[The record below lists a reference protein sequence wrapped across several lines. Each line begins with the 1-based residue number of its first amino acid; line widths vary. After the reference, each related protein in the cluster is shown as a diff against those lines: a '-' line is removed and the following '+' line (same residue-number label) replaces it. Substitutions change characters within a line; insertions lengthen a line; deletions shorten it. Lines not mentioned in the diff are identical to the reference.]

1 MKFLADENIEREFI
15 EASREADFDVLSVRE
30 DFIGLADDE
39 ILPIAVEKQAVIL
52 TYDTDFGELVFR
64 FSLKSHGII
73 LLRVHGLSLAEKIGK
88 TIFAIREHESE
99 LENAFTVISENS
111 VRIRKSF

>member
-1 MKFLADENIEREFI
+1 MRFLADENIEREFI
-15 EASREADFDVLSVRE
+15 KALREADFDVISVRE
-30 DFIGLADDE
+30 NYIGIADDE
-39 ILPIAVEKQAVIL
+39 ILQIAVKEKAVIL

-73 LLRVHGLSLAEKIGK
+73 LLRLSGLNLAEKINK
-88 TIFAIREHESE
+88 TILAIREHEAE
-99 LENAFTVISENS
+99 LENTFTVVSETS

>member
-1 MKFLADENIEREFI
+1 MKILADENIEREFI
-15 EASREADFDVLSVRE
+15 EALREADFDVLSVRE
-30 DFIGLADDE
+30 SYGGSADNE
-39 ILPIAVEKQAVIL
+39 ILQIAVEKQAVII

-64 FSLKSHGII
+64 FGLQSHGVI
-73 LLRVHGLSLAEKIGK
+73 LLRVHGLSLAEKAQI
-88 TIFAIREHESE
+88 TILAIREHEAE